1 MSEVHQ
7 VLLIPQERYWEW
19 VQAVREYAIHFK
31 VTITPNR
38 QSAGRFYGDDH
49 VVTVIDFPGAWPDDM
64 VPWFQQNFPAVRLD
78 RLQVQSPVELQEL
91 LAERITN
98 DSRFGVALDD
108 FRLVWPTNYDLIT
121 QPFGANPQIYRRYGL
136 PGHEGVDIRA
146 PTNTPIYACATGRV
160 YLVHDG
166 RGGHAYGKHVRIRHR
181 DGYKTIYAH
190 LSRPLVEEDEEV
202 SAGQLIGLADSTG
215 NSSASHLHL
224 TLKKAGASERGDTNY
239 PSDII
244 DPTPYL
250 QAMGGRGELADWE
263 HRRCLVGVHGRADG
277 PLEEADY
284 APLEAARV
292 EAVKLLV
299 NAQPDNVDRCRALL
313 DAPDIF
319 LLARLFADF
328 RGGRVVRAEQFA
340 EWQKHDMERL
350 YAKGLRHF
358 EVHNEPNLNLEGF
371 GACWRNGNEFEDW
384 FLQVVDIL
392 RPLFPDTRF
401 GFPGCSPGDRIHG
414 RRQGMWSFL
423 DQCETAIAEANWLGV
438 HCYWTDE
445 EGMRSREDGLGFLEY
460 QRRWPDKLL
469 FITEFSNPSPQVDM
483 QSKGRQ
489 YLEYYRLLRQYA
501 GIGAAFSFVL
511 SASADFP
518 HEVWRREDGEMTVI
532 PAIIGSRDF

>member
-19 VQAVREYAIHFK
+19 VQAVREYAIYFK
-31 VTITPNR
+31 TTITPNR

-49 VVTVIDFPGAWPDDM
+49 VVTVIDFPGAWPDDI
-64 VPWFQQNFPAVRLD
+64 VPWFQLNFPAVRLD
-78 RLQVQSPVELQEL
+78 RLQVHSPQALQEL
-91 LAERITN
+91 LAERIAS
-98 DSRFGVALDD
+98 DSRFGLALDD
-108 FRLVWPTNYDLIT
+108 LRLAWPTNYDLIT
-121 QPFGANPQIYRRYGL
+121 QPFGASPQIYRRYGL

-146 PTNTPIYACATGRV
+146 PMNTPIYACAAGRV

-181 DGYKTIYAH
+181 DGYKTVYAH
-190 LSRPLVEEDEEV
+190 LSRALVTEDEEV
-202 SAGQLIGLADSTG
+202 SAGQLIGLAGSTG

-224 TLKKAGASERGDTNY
+224 TLKQAGASERGDTNY
-239 PSDII
+239 PYDII

-250 QAMGGRGELADWE
+250 QEMGGRGELADWGL
-263 HRRCLVGVHGRADG
+263 RRCLVGVHGRADG

-299 NAQPDNVDRCRALL
+299 NAQPHNVDRCRALL
-313 DAPDIF
+313 DAPDLF

-328 RGGRVVRAEQFA
+328 RGGRVVQAEQFA

-350 YAKGLRHF
+350 YVKGMRHF
-358 EVHNEPNLNLEGF
+358 EVHNEPNLNLEGY

-392 RPLFPDTRF
+392 RPLFPDARF
-401 GFPGCSPGDRIHG
+401 GFPGCSPGERIHG
-414 RRQGMWSFL
+414 RRQDVWSFL
-423 DQCETAIAEANWLGV
+423 EQCELAIAEADWIGV

-445 EGMRSREDGLGFLEY
+445 GGMRSRGDGLGFLEY

-483 QSKGRQ
+483 HTKGRQ
-489 YLEYYRLLRQYA
+489 YLEYYRLLRQHA
-501 GIGAAFSFVL
+501 GVGAAFAFVL

-518 HEVWRREDGEMTVI
+518 HEAWRREDGEMTVI

>member
-19 VQAVREYAIHFK
+19 VRAVREYAVHFK

-49 VVTVIDFPGAWPDDM
+49 VVSVIDFPGAWPEDIA
-64 VPWFQQNFPAVRLD
+64 PWFEGNFPTVRLD
-78 RLQVQSPVELQEL
+78 RLQVQSPEALQEL
-91 LAERITN
+91 LAERIAS
-98 DSRFGVALDD
+98 DSRLGLALDD
-108 FRLVWPTNYDLIT
+108 LRLAWPTSYNVIT

-146 PTNTPIYACATGRV
+146 LMNTPIYACATGRV

-166 RGGHAYGKHVRIRHR
+166 RGGHPYGKHVRIRHR
-181 DGYKTIYAH
+181 DEYKTIYAH
-190 LSRPLVEEDEEV
+190 LSRSLVTEGEEV
-202 SAGQLIGLADSTG
+202 SAGQIIGLADSTG
-215 NSSASHLHL
+215 NSTASHLHL
-224 TLKKAGASERGDTNY
+224 TLKREGATERGDTHY
-239 PSDII
+239 PHDII

-250 QAMGGRGELADWE
+250 QVMGGRDDLAEWA
-263 HRRCLVGVHGRADG
+263 RGRCLVGVHGRADG
-277 PLEEADY
+277 PLEDPDY

-292 EAVKLLV
+292 EALKVLV
-299 NAQPDNVDRCRALL
+299 NARPENVDRCRALME
-313 DAPDIF
+313 APDLF
-319 LLARLFADF
+319 LLVRLFADF
-328 RGGRVVRAEQFA
+328 QDGRVVPAEQFA

-350 YAKGLRHF
+350 YIKGLRHF

-371 GACWRNGNEFEDW
+371 GASWRNGNEFEDW
-384 FLQVVDIL
+384 FLQVIDLL
-392 RPLFPDTRF
+392 RPLFPDARF
-401 GFPGCSPGDRIHG
+401 GFPGSSPGGKIHG
-414 RRQGMWSFL
+414 RRQDMWSFL
-423 DQCETAIAEANWLGV
+423 EECETAIAESDWLGV

-445 EGMRSREDGLGFLEY
+445 DSMHSREGGLGFLEY

-483 QSKGRQ
+483 HTKGRQ
-489 YLEYYRLLRQYA
+489 YLEYYRLLRQNA

-511 SASADFP
+511 SASTGFP
-518 HEVWRREDGEMTVI
+518 HEAWRREDGEMTVI

>member
-7 VLLIPQERYWEW
+7 ILLIPQERYWEW
-19 VQAVREYAIHFK
+19 VQAVREYAIHYR

-49 VVTVIDFPGAWPDDM
+49 VVTVIDFPGAWPEDIGR
-64 VPWFQQNFPAVRLD
+64 WFESNFPAVRVD
-78 RLQVQSPVELQEL
+78 RLQVQSPEALQEL
-91 LAERITN
+91 LAERIAT
-98 DSRFGVALDD
+98 DSRFGLTLDD
-108 FRLVWPTNYDLIT
+108 LQLVWPTNYEVIT

-136 PGHEGVDIRA
+136 PGHEGVDFRA
-146 PTNTPIYACATGRV
+146 LMNTPIYACATGRV

-166 RGGHAYGKHVRIRHR
+166 RGGHAYGKHVRITHR

-190 LSRPLVEEDEEV
+190 LSRSLVTEGQEV
-202 SAGQLIGLADSTG
+202 SAGQIIGLADSTG

-224 TLKKAGASERGDTNY
+224 TLKKAGATERGDTSY
-239 PSDII
+239 PGDII

-250 QAMGGRGELADWE
+250 QRMGGRDGLGEWE

-299 NAQPDNVDRCRALL
+299 NAQPGNVDRCRELL
-313 DAPDIF
+313 DAPDLF

-328 RGGRVVRAEQFA
+328 QGGRVVRAEQFA

-350 YAKGLRHF
+350 YARGLRYF

-371 GACWRNGNEFEDW
+371 GASWRNGNEFEDW

-392 RPLFPDTRF
+392 RPLFPDARF
-401 GFPGCSPGDRIHG
+401 GFPGCSPGGGIHG

-423 DQCETAIAEANWLGV
+423 DQCEAAIAEANWLGV

-445 EGMRSREDGLGFLEY
+445 EDMRSREDGLGFLEY

-483 QSKGRQ
+483 RTKGGQ
-489 YLEYYRLLRQYA
+489 YLEYYRLLRQNT

-511 SASADFP
+511 SSSADFP
-518 HEVWRREDGEMTVI
+518 HESWRREDGEMTVI
-532 PAIIGSRDF
+532 PAIIGNRDF